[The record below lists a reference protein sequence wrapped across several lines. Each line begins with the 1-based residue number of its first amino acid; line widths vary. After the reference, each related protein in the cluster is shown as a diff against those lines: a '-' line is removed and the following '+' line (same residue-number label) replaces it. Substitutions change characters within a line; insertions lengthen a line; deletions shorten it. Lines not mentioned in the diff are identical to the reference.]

1 MWWREASAAYEAG
14 CLADWFNLS
23 IWEREW
29 IVAVVET
36 KADIAQAMA
45 EK

>member
-14 CLADWFNLS
+14 CLVEWFNLAS
-23 IWEREW
+23 WQREW
-29 IVAVVET
+29 IIAVVET
-36 KADIAQAMA
+36 KADIQSAMI